1 MEIIKADIAKSND
14 WREFLSLNYNMFY
27 DNKFLEYNDV
37 FLKGNVWHHL
47 IFKDKNKTLAI
58 LNGNERIDKD
68 GKVYVSCD
76 GVSFGGFIW
85 NEKIRI
91 ADMMD
96 IIRMFKNYLVHNDF
110 NKCVIRNSPNLYQ
123 SNANEEY
130 EYSLLAEGFNVNK
143 YAITNIIDLNQF
155 EFEKLKNSKKRSIQ
169 KSALNIEVELIENLI
184 TERSL
189 KEFYNIL
196 LNNRELKNVVPT
208 HSLSELV
215 YLKNNLPERIKL
227 FSAKIDNK
235 IVGICTLF
243 LVKKDVV
250 LNFYLAAD
258 EEHKKDRVSDYLLYS
273 SIEWSKKQNFRLYD
287 IGTSCVGNTLLQGLF
302 DFKKKFMA
310 DGFLR
315 KSYSINL

>member
-96 IIRMFKNYLVHNDF
+96 IIRIFKNYLVHNDF
-110 NKCVIRNSPNLYQ
+110 NKCIIRNSPNLYQ

-130 EYSLLAEGFNVNK
+130 EYSLLVEGFNVNK

-208 HSLSELV
+208 HSLRELV

-243 LVKKDVV
+243 LIKKDVV

-258 EEHKKDRVSDYLLYS
+258 EEHKKDRVSDYLLYT

>member
-1 MEIIKADIAKSND
+1 MEIIKVDIAKSTE
-14 WREFLSLNYNMFY
+14 WREFLSQNYSMFY
-27 DNKFLEYNDV
+27 DNRFLEYNDV
-37 FLKGNVWHHL
+37 FLKGIVWHHL
-47 IFKDKNKTLAI
+47 VFKDKNKILAI
-58 LNGNERIDKD
+58 LNGNERYDKE

-96 IIRMFKNYLVHNDF
+96 IIRIFKNYLVHNDF
-110 NKCVIRNSPNLYQ
+110 KKCIIRNSPNLYQ
-123 SNANEEY
+123 PHANEEY
-130 EYSLLAEGFNVNK
+130 EYSLLVEGFNVNK
-143 YAITNIIDLNQF
+143 YAITNIIDLNLF

-169 KSALNIEVELIENLI
+169 KSALNIEVELIENMI

-189 KEFYNIL
+189 NEFYNIL

-208 HSLSELV
+208 HSLMELV

-287 IGTSCVGNTLLQGLF
+287 IGTSCVDNKLLQGLF

>member
-1 MEIIKADIAKSND
+1 MDIIKVDIENSVGWSD
-14 WREFLSLNYNMFY
+14 FLSANYNMFY
-27 DNKFLEYNDV
+27 DKRFLEYNDI
-37 FLKGNVWHHL
+37 FKKGMNWHHL
-47 IFKDKNKTLAI
+47 VFKDKNKILAL
-58 LNGNERIDKD
+58 LNGNERYDKD
-68 GKVYVSCD
+68 IKVFVSCD

-85 NEKIRI
+85 NERIRI
-91 ADMMD
+91 SEMID

-110 NKCVIRNSPNLYQ
+110 NKCVIRNAPNLYHA
-123 SNANEEY
+123 NANEEY
-130 EYSLLAEGFNVNK
+130 EYALLTEGFNVNK
-143 YAITNIIDLNQF
+143 YAITNIIDLNLF

-169 KSALNIEVELIENLI
+169 KSALNIEVELLEDMI

-189 KEFYNIL
+189 SEFYNIL
-196 LNNRELKNVVPT
+196 LSNRELKDVIPT
-208 HSLSELV
+208 HSLQELV
-215 YLKNNLPERIKL
+215 YLKNNLPEKIKL

-287 IGTSCVGNTLLQGLF
+287 IGTSSVGNTLLQGLF